1 MADDILFS
9 PISINTLCKI
19 IYLCCKKRINGV
31 FNVGSRNGMS
41 KFRFGK
47 LFAKYLKLNSKL
59 IIKCKMLELNFKEK
73 RPKDM
78 RMKIRKFEKF
88 FSYRLPSLK
97 DEIKSQ
103 VDLYV

>member
-1 MADDILFS
+1 
-9 PISINTLCKI
+9 
-19 IYLCCKKRINGV
+19 
-31 FNVGSRNGMS
+31 MS
-41 KFRFGK
+41 
-47 LFAKYLKLNSKL
+47 
-59 IIKCKMLELNFKEK
+59 ELNFKEK

-88 FSYRLPSLK
+88 FSYRLPNLK